1 MNGRQPASA
10 ADVSFPT
17 WKAEAAKALAQLHE
31 RAALMMRERDW
42 RTLYVRGLSPDD
54 AASHAARDY
63 AASHR
68 PEWAKNE
75 RR

>member
-1 MNGRQPASA
+1 MNGRQPAPA

-17 WKAEAAKALAQLHE
+17 WKAAAAAALAKLHE
-31 RAALMMRERDW
+31 RAALAMRERDW

-54 AASHAARDY
+54 AAQAAKDY

-68 PEWAKNE
+68 PVWAKPK
-75 RR
+75 R